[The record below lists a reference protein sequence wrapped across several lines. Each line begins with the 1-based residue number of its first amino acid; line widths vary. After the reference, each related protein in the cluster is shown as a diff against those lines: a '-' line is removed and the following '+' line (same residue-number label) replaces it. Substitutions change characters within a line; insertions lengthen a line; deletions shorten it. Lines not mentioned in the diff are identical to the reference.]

1 MCLGKKGNI
10 DISDKSIQLSPKKAQ
25 DKNINIEY
33 VCDDIFKFKNTKNYD
48 VIIILYKTY
57 ATFSKDERKNLLN
70 KVHDLLTYKGMLL
83 FDAPL
88 IEEFNNYNEMN
99 VWTTLKD
106 NDAITKYSKPSFN
119 KKYPNNILLSNTIY
133 LTENNDI
140 FSFNDL

>member
-10 DISDKSIQLSPKKAQ
+10 DISDKAIQLTPKKAQ

-70 KVHDLLTYKGMLL
+70 KVYDLLTYKGLLL

-106 NDAITKYSKPSFN
+106 NDAITK
-119 KKYPNNILLSNTIY
+119 
-133 LTENNDI
+133 
-140 FSFNDL
+140 